1 VKKQA
6 TKVEKQRTNSI
17 LASPKNKV
25 FLYAFLNRVWII
37 GGINFKSMHNYVNF
51 SNLKIA
57 VQYLRNCA
65 ENLSCLLSE
74 VDSRL
79 PPCTKVTYSD
89 TEKEVQITP
98 LTIEL
103 GTVNPPRFEM
113 GHLTPLTMQYRSV
126 DPLQMIRAVLLCV
139 LMWMAVLPARR
150 TTHASVQADALI
162 GAGSSHA
169 GMVICRD
176 RTGRLDDHGTA
187 LEAARTFSLT

>member
-126 DPLQMIRAVLLCV
+126 DPLQMIRAVLLCGIADV
-139 LMWMAVLPARR
+139 DGGITRKTHNACECPGRRSDRSGLVSRWHGDLPR
-150 TTHASVQADALI
+150 S
-162 GAGSSHA
+162 
-169 GMVICRD
+169 D
-176 RTGRLDDHGTA
+176 RKA
-187 LEAARTFSLT
+187 